1 MVFLCKGLRPLH
13 PRGLN
18 PAALIDPAMQDIR
31 RGGWFSSSPDAP
43 ATLGDADSNQ
53 CYATFDQ

>member
-1 MVFLCKGLRPLH
+1 MH
-13 PRGLN
+13 SRGLN

-31 RGGWFSSSPDAP
+31 RGLAFGFPPTTEDTDAP

-53 CYATFDQ
+53 CHATFDQ